1 MRARR
6 LSLVLVPALALGA
19 LSGCSLVPD
28 LAPESLAANKAACE
42 AVTTVWNDL
51 SSALERGDLLSSGAT
66 LEAVP
71 QQLQSAIDASTDASL
86 DEALSGLT
94 SAVSEL
100 ASGAALDLS
109 KLAQSG
115 AALATRCAVFGVTPN
130 LTLPGM

>member
-1 MRARR
+1 MRAHR
-6 LSLVLVPALALGA
+6 LSLVLVSAVAIGA
-19 LSGCSLVPD
+19 LSGCSMVPD
-28 LAPESLAANKAACE
+28 LAPESLAANKAACD

-51 SSALERGDLLSSGAT
+51 SSALESGDLLSSGVT
-66 LEAVP
+66 LENVP

-86 DEALSGLT
+86 DEALTGLS
-94 SAVSEL
+94 SAVNEL
-100 ASGAALDLS
+100 VAGAALDLS

>member
-1 MRARR
+1 MSAHRI
-6 LSLVLVPALALGA
+6 SLLLVSAVAIGA
-19 LSGCSLVPD
+19 LSGCSMVPD
-28 LAPESLAANKAACE
+28 LAPESLTANKAACD

-51 SSALERGDLLSSGAT
+51 SSALESGDLVSSGVT
-66 LEAVP
+66 LENVP

-86 DEALSGLT
+86 DEALTGLS
-94 SAVSEL
+94 SAVNEL
-100 ASGAALDLS
+100 VAGAALDLS

>member
-1 MRARR
+1 M
-6 LSLVLVPALALGA
+6 
-19 LSGCSLVPD
+19 VPD
-28 LAPESLAANKAACE
+28 LAPESLAANKAACD

-51 SSALERGDLLSSGAT
+51 SSALESGDLLSSGVT
-66 LEAVP
+66 LENVP

-86 DEALSGLT
+86 DEALTGLS
-94 SAVSEL
+94 SAVNEL
-100 ASGAALDLS
+100 VAGAALDLS